1 MRSFKKALALSASFI
16 TPFCVLADEAGSSS
30 GPIDN
35 IVVTSSRV
43 DMLGSA
49 DTASQGSITK
59 EEIDLRPVYRVGQ
72 LLETMP
78 GLVVTIH
85 SGEGKANQYLLRG
98 ENLDHGVDLAGFV
111 DDMPVNR
118 PTNTHGQGYSDLNFI
133 IPQLLNGLDY
143 TKGPYY
149 ASVGDFGAVGSIH
162 MKFTDDLPDQVQA
175 SAGTVGDQDLF
186 GGGTYH
192 FDDGSKLIGAA
203 DVSHLDG
210 PWDTSQ
216 NFRKVN
222 GFTRYVSGTPND
234 GYSITGLYYQANGN
248 LTTDQPLR
256 AIKDGVISAF
266 GSLDPSDGSQSQRW
280 SLDGHYAYAGD
291 GWSFKSNAFYIH
303 SKMIL
308 WNDFTHL
315 LDDPIH
321 GDQEQQTEN
330 RDVFGG
336 GASLLKETR
345 IGSVESE
352 WTIGV
357 QDRYDSEYID
367 RRHTD
372 RRAVLSYCND
382 GDGDYNM
389 GLYACSADT
398 VTINDVAPYAENTT
412 HWLSWLRTTIGF
424 REDHQS
430 ATDRSLIA
438 GQGILVKPGQT
449 LDVSEWL
456 PQPKGSIAFGPWY
469 DSEFYISGGTGFH
482 SDDVRGVTG
491 TVPLEGIPGI
501 AGATPLMAKIHTE
514 EIGFRTTPAATLTIQ
529 FAAFR
534 EDASSELEYDA
545 DAGEDSATA
554 PSRRQGFELS
564 AQYHPLP
571 WLELNTDI
579 AATRA
584 RYFKS
589 GGVLVDNYGI
599 TGGLYVAN
607 APDFIG
613 SFGILVDNLGPWY
626 GGLEER
632 ILGPYPLTDGPA
644 SPGSDGYKETNIDIG
659 YKLTDKIKL
668 QAAVYNLFNT
678 HAWAAEYYYDTNINA
693 AEAAKYGNTG
703 VGDYQVH
710 PLEPIT
716 ARLTATMLF

>member
-1 MRSFKKALALSASFI
+1 MTSFRKALALSASLA
-16 TPFCVLADEAGSSS
+16 PFYALADDAP

-43 DMLGSA
+43 EMLGNA
-49 DTASQGSITK
+49 DTASQGSVTK

-78 GLVVTIH
+78 GLVVTVH
-85 SGEGKANQYLLRG
+85 SGEGKANQFLLRG

-133 IPQLLNGLDY
+133 MPQSLSGMDY

-162 MKFTDDLPDQVQA
+162 MKLTDDLANQVSA
-175 SAGTVGDQDLF
+175 SVGTVGDQDLF
-186 GGGTYH
+186 AGGTWH
-192 FDDGSKLIGAA
+192 FEDGGKLIGAVDLA
-203 DVSHLDG
+203 HLDG
-210 PWDTSQ
+210 PWETSQ

-222 GFTRYVSGTPND
+222 GFTRYSNGTAND
-234 GYSITGLYYQANGN
+234 GYSVTGLYYQANGN

-256 AIKDGVISAF
+256 AIKEGVISAN

-280 SLDGHYAYAGD
+280 SLDGHYAATGD
-291 GWSFKSNAFYIH
+291 GWAFKANAFYIH

-308 WNDFTHL
+308 WNDFTHY
-315 LDDPIH
+315 LDDPIL

-330 RDVFGG
+330 RDTFGG
-336 GASLLKETR
+336 GASFLKETR
-345 IGSVESE
+345 IGGVESE
-352 WTIGV
+352 WTAGV
-357 QDRYDSEYID
+357 QERYDTEFID
-367 RRHTD
+367 RRHTH
-372 RRAVLSYCND
+372 RRITLSSCDD
-382 GDGDYNM
+382 GGGPYNI
-389 GLYACSADT
+389 GLYTCSADKVT
-398 VTINDVAPYAENTT
+398 VNDVAPYVENTT
-412 HWLSWLRTTIGF
+412 HWLSGLRSTIGF
-424 REDHQS
+424 REDYQS
-430 ATDRSLIA
+430 ATDRSIIA
-438 GQGILVKPGQT
+438 SQGVLVVPGQT
-449 LDVSEWL
+449 ISVSEWL
-456 PQPKGSIAFGPWY
+456 PQPKGSVAFGPWY
-469 DSEFYISGGTGFH
+469 GSEFYISGGTGFH

-501 AGATPLMAKIHTE
+501 AGATPLMAKIHTY
-514 EIGFRTTPAATLTIQ
+514 EIGFRTTPLENLSVQ

-534 EDASSELEYDA
+534 EDASSELKYDA
-545 DAGEDSATA
+545 DAGQDGATA
-554 PSRRQGFELS
+554 PTRRQGFEVS

-584 RYFKS
+584 RYFKN
-589 GGVLVDNYGI
+589 GDTLVNNYGI
-599 TGGLYVAN
+599 AGGTYVAN
-607 APDFIG
+607 SPDFIG
-613 SFGILVDNLGPWY
+613 SFGIMVDNLGPWY

-632 ILGPYPLTDGPA
+632 ILGPYPLADGPA

-668 QAAVYNLFNT
+668 QLAVYNLFNT
-678 HAWAAEYYYDTNINA
+678 HAWAAEYYYSTNINP
-693 AEAAKYGNTG
+693 AEAAKYGTGG

-716 ARLTATMLF
+716 ARFTATVLF

>member
-1 MRSFKKALALSASFI
+1 MRSFKRTLALTASFV
-16 TPFCVLADEAGSSS
+16 TPFCALADDAA
-30 GPIDN
+30 PIDN

-43 DMLGSA
+43 EMLGNA
-49 DTASQGSITK
+49 DTASQGSVTK

-98 ENLDHGVDLAGFV
+98 ENLDHGVDLASFV

-133 IPQLLNGLDY
+133 LPQVLSGMDY

-162 MKFTDDLPDQVQA
+162 MKLTDDLADQVSA
-175 SAGTVGDQDLF
+175 SVGTVGDQDLF

-192 FDDGSKLIGAA
+192 FDDGGKLIGAV
-203 DVSHLDG
+203 DLSHLDG
-210 PWDTSQ
+210 PWTTSQ
-216 NFRKVN
+216 DFRKVN
-222 GFTRYVSGTPND
+222 AFTRYSNGTDND
-234 GYSITGLYYQANGN
+234 GYSVTGMYYQANGN

-256 AIKDGVISAF
+256 AIKDGVISAN

-280 SLDGHYAYAGD
+280 SLDGHYAHAGD
-291 GWSFKSNAFYIH
+291 GWSLKSNVFYIH

-308 WNDFTHL
+308 WNDFTHYL
-315 LDDPIH
+315 ADPID

-330 RDVFGG
+330 RDAFGG
-336 GASLLKETR
+336 GASVLKEIQ
-345 IGSVESE
+345 IGSVDSE
-352 WTIGV
+352 WAAGV
-357 QDRYDSEYID
+357 QGRYDSEYID
-367 RRHTD
+367 RRHTY
-372 RRAVLSYCND
+372 RRTTLSYCND
-382 GDGDYNM
+382 GEGDYNA
-389 GLYACSADT
+389 GLFACSADK
-398 VTINDVAPYAENTT
+398 VTINDIAPYIENTT
-412 HWLSWLRTTIGF
+412 HWLSWLRSTIGF
-424 REDHQS
+424 REDYQS

-456 PQPKGSIAFGPWY
+456 PEPKGSIAFGPWY

-491 TVPLEGIPGI
+491 TVPLEGIPGV
-501 AGATPLMAKIHTE
+501 AGATPLMAKIHTY
-514 EIGFRTTPAATLTIQ
+514 EIGFRTTPIDNLSIQ
-529 FAAFR
+529 VAAFR

-554 PSRRQGFELS
+554 PTRRQGFELS

-584 RYFKS
+584 RYFKNGDTLVNNYAIA
-589 GGVLVDNYGI
+589 GG
-599 TGGLYVAN
+599 TYVAN

-644 SPGSDGYKETNIDIG
+644 SPGSDGYKETNIDVG
-659 YKLTDKIKL
+659 YKVTDKVKL
-668 QAAVYNLFNT
+668 QLSIYNLFNS
-678 HAWAAEYYYDTNINA
+678 HAWAAEYYYSTNVSP
-693 AEAAKYGNTG
+693 AEYARNGTAG

-710 PLEPIT
+710 PLEPIA
-716 ARLTATMLF
+716 ARVTATVLF